1 MDKRNDLIFACW
13 KEGFILDEIAA
24 MFKLDKARI
33 CQIVKKQRGD
43 DSIRIPYKGPKS
55 KKKKI

>member
-1 MDKRNDLIFACW
+1 MDKRNYLIFACW

-33 CQIVKKQRGD
+33 SQIVKQE
-43 DSIRIPYKGPKS
+43 KGRKV
-55 KKKKI
+55 KTK